1 MQGVIETNIKE
12 KDTVICKNAN
22 RLTGNEVGPPLNLK
36 QEYPVEEV
44 HTCTCG
50 QKHLH
55 VGLKSTYSYVS
66 CYNCNEH
73 LPDGDSKHWCHPS
86 RFEIKA

>member
-1 MQGVIETNIKE
+1 MNGVIETNIKAT
-12 KDTVICKNAN
+12 DIVVCKNEKP
-22 RLTGNEVGPPLNLK
+22 LTGNEVGPPLALD

-44 HTCTCG
+44 HECSCK

-55 VGLKSTYSYVS
+55 VGLKSRFTYVR
-66 CYNCNEH
+66 CYNCNEE
-73 LPDGDSKHWCHPS
+73 LPEGNVKHWCHPS